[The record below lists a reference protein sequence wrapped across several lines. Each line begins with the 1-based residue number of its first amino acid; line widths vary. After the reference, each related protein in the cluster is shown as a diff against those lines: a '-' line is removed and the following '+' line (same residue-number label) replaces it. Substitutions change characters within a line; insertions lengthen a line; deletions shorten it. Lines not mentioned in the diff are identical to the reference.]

1 MKLSLLFCVKA
12 ALVTNFR
19 AFIPKNFKTLYSKV
33 LYDRMNLSIDWYG

>member
-19 AFIPKNFKTLYSKV
+19 VFIPKNFKTLYSKV

>member
-19 AFIPKNFKTLYSKV
+19 TFIPKNFKTLYSKV
-33 LYDRMNLSIDWYG
+33 LYDRMNLSID